1 MSNPAKEIF
10 ERLKNGE
17 AVPFNDPNY
26 AQIGKAVNETKKLL
40 VLLNNE
46 PDEKTIRS
54 LLSQITDHEIDE
66 STTIFT
72 PFFTN
77 YGKNIRLGKNI
88 FINHACS
95 FLDLGGITIDDNV
108 MIAPRVNLTSESHPI
123 SVKGRKTLT
132 VGHIHIKQNAW
143 IGANATIFP
152 GVTIGENSVVAAGA
166 VVDKDVPDNTIVG
179 GIPAKVI
186 KQIA

>member
-1 MSNPAKEIF
+1 MKNYKAIF
-10 ERLKNGE
+10 ERLMDGESIPFSDEDYYLIGE
-17 AVPFNDPNY
+17 AVDL
-26 AQIGKAVNETKKLL
+26 TKKLL
-40 VLLNNE
+40 VKLNNE
-46 PDEKTIRS
+46 SEALQIRN
-54 LLSQITDHEIDE
+54 LLGKIIDQEIDN
-66 STTIFT
+66 STTVFT
-72 PFFTN
+72 PFYTN
-77 YGKNIRLGKNI
+77 YGKNIKLGKNV

-123 SVKGRKTLT
+123 SIKDRKTLT

-166 VVDKDVPDNTIVG
+166 VVHEDVADNTVVG
-179 GIPAKVI
+179 RVPAKI
-186 KQIA
+186 INRIN